1 MKPIRYVWNEFIYKI
16 KYCWN
21 PAKWIPATILCIRF
35 PFLYPRNRFSGKH
48 YANWTL
54 HNLQCE
60 AHSKAYELKGEF
72 GNKEN
77 PVHIE
82 KISNWWALVEKFYPF
97 IESCIGVFH
106 IIPAYTELDALPS
119 GWRKAFGIYICK
131 DLKRALLED
140 GGRKKL
146 RGYRIEQIKEKF
158 GELCWYDHG
167 GNEETNRIIYKYT
180 YISLHTCIVCGKSAD
195 YVTRGWIEPYC
206 KEHLPDHIDPNDP
219 EQVHEYFTEDFKFY
233 GVYRI
238 NFDKKKES
246 KDNGREKEGPGGN

>member
-1 MKPIRYVWNEFIYKI
+1 MSKYFWHKVGHFFKRKI
-16 KYCWN
+16 N
-21 PAKWIPATILCIRF
+21 PVYWIPATILCIRF
-35 PFLYPRNRFSGKH
+35 PFLYPRNRFTGKPTH
-48 YANWTL
+48 L
-54 HNLQCE
+54 
-60 AHSKAYELKGEF
+60 
-72 GNKEN
+72 
-77 PVHIE
+77 
-82 KISNWWALVEKFYPF
+82 
-97 IESCIGVFH
+97 
-106 IIPAYTELDALPS
+106 IPYYTELDALDK

>member
-1 MKPIRYVWNEFIYKI
+1 VY
-16 KYCWN
+16 
-21 PAKWIPATILCIRF
+21 WIPATILCIRF
-35 PFLYPRNRFSGKH
+35 PFLYPRNRFTGKPTH
-48 YANWTL
+48 L
-54 HNLQCE
+54 
-60 AHSKAYELKGEF
+60 
-72 GNKEN
+72 
-77 PVHIE
+77 
-82 KISNWWALVEKFYPF
+82 
-97 IESCIGVFH
+97 
-106 IIPAYTELDALPS
+106 IPYYTELDALDK

-238 NFDKKKES
+238 SFNEKKEP
-246 KDNGREKEGPGGN
+246 KDNGTEEETTGGN

>member
-1 MKPIRYVWNEFIYKI
+1 MSKYFWHKVGYFFKRKI
-16 KYCWN
+16 N
-21 PAKWIPATILCIRF
+21 PVYWIPATILCIRF

-48 YANWTL
+48 YTNWEL
-54 HNLQCE
+54 HSLQE
-60 AHSKAYELKGEF
+60 KAHEKAYKLVGEF
-72 GNKEN
+72 GNKDN
-77 PVHIE
+77 PAHVE
-82 KISNWWALVEKFYPF
+82 KVSGWWAFVEKFYSVVEDF
-97 IESCIGVFH
+97 LGLFH
-106 IIPAYTELDALPS
+106 IIPTYTELGALPS
-119 GWRKAFGIYICK
+119 GWRKAFGINICK

-146 RGYRIEQIKEKF
+146 RSYRIDQIKEKF

-206 KEHLPDHIDPNDP
+206 KKHLPDHINPDDP

-233 GVYRI
+233 GVYRMSF
-238 NFDKKKES
+238 NKKKEP
-246 KDNGREKEGPGGN
+246 KDNGTEEETTGGN